1 MAANCRPQ
9 TTGVDV
15 DWCRNFSLAF
25 ACWFHRPKLLH
36 FSQKRTRTV
45 TRAADGEMKSDPAP
59 LLGFPCPSWQPFFP
73 ILFSVVACAL
83 FLGAVSAAI
92 HTPLDKTVCSFQR
105 GINATGRL
113 WSKWPTFSLQK
124 KRRRWRALQN
134 FVASPAKPVT
144 WPLCVCVCV
153 RVYFYLLL
161 SSRVVFCCQCVE
173 MLCLFFL
180 PLIEVEIAE

>member
-124 KRRRWRALQN
+124 IKKTVARSSKLRRIPRQAGH
-134 FVASPAKPVT
+134 VAA
-144 WPLCVCVCV
+144 VCVCV
-153 RVYFYLLL
+153 YASIFTFCFQVE
-161 SSRVVFCCQCVE
+161 SSFVANV
-173 MLCLFFL
+173 
-180 PLIEVEIAE
+180 